1 MPEAIE
7 VYLRNLG
14 QAYPNVQ
21 ALWQIKIAG
30 KWSHIPK
37 SNSCNIA
44 LVTHKNKKK
53 TELKGMLAK
62 RTKVKRKN
70 LDYKV

>member
-1 MPEAIE
+1 MPEDIE

-14 QAYPNVQ
+14 QAYPNFQ

-53 TELKGMLAK
+53 TELKGMLENEQKSK
-62 RTKVKRKN
+62 R
-70 LDYKV
+70 